1 MSDVIAEPT
10 FEPPA
15 DALAFYEESLRL
27 LKESGIPFLLSGTY
41 AVTAYTGIVDWHH

>member
-15 DALAFYEESLRL
+15 DALAFYEESLRAL
-27 LKESGIPFLLSGTY
+27 PVLKTLGDTPYRVFEI
-41 AVTAYTGIVDWHH
+41 